1 MLSGTVASCPDP
13 ASSSTSVRWGCFFVR
28 PDSCRVAT
36 TTNRRA
42 FSRLGGRSASCR
54 NRSDDVPAGGYTYVT
69 VGRLDCPNRT
79 AWVTARPAARSG
91 YVPWSSTLLIDVLG
105 VEAPKPLVRAATPSR
120 SLSANAR
127 SSSAPAFVLH
137 VLGSPSQTRRAL
149 SSAAV
154 SAYSPSLLTA
164 QRLFLL
170 LP

>member
-1 MLSGTVASCPDP
+1 VAQSHLARTRHRPQRAFAGAAFLFGPTV
-13 ASSSTSVRWGCFFVR
+13 VG
-28 PDSCRVAT
+28 VAT
-36 TTNRRA
+36 PTKQARILPTEREKCI
-42 FSRLGGRSASCR
+42 LPH
-54 NRSDDVPAGGYTYVT
+54 RSDDLPAGGYTYVT
-69 VGRLDCPNRT
+69 VGRLHGPNRT